1 VVTGMPE
8 IWDNRKGV
16 NERGAIMAAQKPRTG
31 DGPMEATREGRLIVV
46 RVPLEGGG
54 RMAVS
59 MNDDEVTELHALLG
73 KVVKPAS

>member
-1 VVTGMPE
+1 
-8 IWDNRKGV
+8 
-16 NERGAIMAAQKPRTG
+16 MAAQKPRTG

-59 MNDDEVTELHALLG
+59 MNDDEVTELHDLLA
-73 KVVKPAS
+73 KVIKPKA